1 MALYNITRSDIT
13 AENIRRVFFSCDG
26 RLNRRR
32 YIERFLAVS
41 VLALILALV
50 IYSIVFYATGD
61 KTMGIGVTASVSV
74 LETVAIYTLVVRRL
88 HDLGYGKT
96 IGVVY
101 LIYGLGQSVA
111 GRFLEGLEPDSAPV
125 VVYELVC
132 LAAMVFQLC
141 LMALRG
147 VQGDNQ
153 YGKDPLARGAA

>member
-13 AENIRRVFFSCDG
+13 MENIRRGFFSCEG

-41 VLALILALV
+41 VICLILALFV
-50 IYSIVFYATGD
+50 YSIVFYATGD
-61 KTMGIGVTASVSV
+61 KTAAAGITSSVSV
-74 LETVAIYTLVVRRL
+74 LETVAVYTLVVRRL

-101 LIYGLGQSVA
+101 LVYGLGQSVA
-111 GRFLEGLEPDSAPV
+111 GHFLEGLEPDSAPV
-125 VVYELVC
+125 VAYELVW
-132 LAAMVFQLC
+132 LAAMVFQIC

>member
-125 VVYELVC
+125 VVYEVVC

>member
-13 AENIRRVFFSCDG
+13 MENIRRGFFSCEG

-41 VLALILALV
+41 VICLILALFV
-50 IYSIVFYATGD
+50 YSIVFYATGD
-61 KTMGIGVTASVSV
+61 KTAAAGITSSVSV
-74 LETVAIYTLVVRRL
+74 LETVAVYTLLV
-88 HDLGYGKT
+88 
-96 IGVVY
+96 
-101 LIYGLGQSVA
+101 YGLGQSVA

-125 VVYELVC
+125 VAYELVC
-132 LAAMVFQLC
+132 LAAMVFQIC

-153 YGKDPLARGAA
+153 YGKDPLAHTVA